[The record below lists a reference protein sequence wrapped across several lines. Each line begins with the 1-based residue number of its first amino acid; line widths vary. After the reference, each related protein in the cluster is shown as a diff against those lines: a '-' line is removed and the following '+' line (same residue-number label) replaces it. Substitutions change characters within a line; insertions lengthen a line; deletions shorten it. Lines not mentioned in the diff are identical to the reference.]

1 MYKQYSTL
9 IKSDISYLEVIM
21 SACLLNVITLAAKL
35 LVNQFE
41 VCALF
46 ACCFNVG
53 CFFACSTFT

>member
-1 MYKQYSTL
+1 
-9 IKSDISYLEVIM
+9 M

-46 ACCFNVG
+46 ACYFNVKS
-53 CFFACSTFT
+53 FFLHVALLLRNHLFKETCLGNRD